1 MVLFL
6 QKSLS
11 IIAEALVDKR
21 SPKQQV
27 SYEKLV
33 NIHQNH
39 TTVVKFKGKLSQFSK
54 IFNKLPTTNFNTQ

>member
-1 MVLFL
+1 MLFL

-11 IIAEALVDKR
+11 IIAEALLDER
-21 SPKQQV
+21 SPKQEV
-27 SYEKLV
+27 SYEMLV

-39 TTVVKFKGKLSQFSK
+39 TTIVKFEGKLSRFSK